1 MANLSQIKRIKMFE
15 FLNTIKEEHKDDDQ
29 ALKAIYEIESEIA
42 SKKYGLVWE
51 EHEENVDKQMETHVP
66 VFTEVK
72 DKEILGD
79 KNNQNFNF
87 LLEGDNLHSLKLLEK
102 THKGKIDVIYIDPP
116 YNKGENDFIYDDN
129 YVEKEDSYRHS
140 KWLSFMN
147 FRLKIAKNLLSE
159 EGMIFISIDD
169 VELFNLK
176 LLCDEVFGEYNFVNN
191 ISVKMS
197 EATGVKM
204 AHINKR
210 LPKLKESILFY
221 KKKDITI
228 NDVRTPKEK
237 WDNEYRILA
246 KGVSKEELY
255 RLKEIMEKEDATE
268 EDIKEGD
275 RICEN
280 IIFSNIN
287 ELYKEN
293 MTEDEKIEMNYKNA
307 YRILRD
313 VATSGS
319 AKRISDIKKQN
330 IKANAFLILTPRK
343 KIYLIKRDYNEK
355 ASQPR
360 MKMLF
365 ADQYLTTNVG
375 DFWSDIKTTG
385 LGAEGKVDFL
395 NGKKPVKLIERILRL
410 NSKKTSLILDFFAGS
425 GTTAQAVIQLNKED
439 DGNRRYILCT
449 NNENNICEEVTYQR
463 LTNIQEELPH
473 NLKYYKTDFIPKM
486 EENEDIVLS
495 DDLLSHIKE
504 MVQLENGIDIDNDK
518 HHIILT
524 DEDAD
529 KIEKDWEKYKNC
541 KALYIS
547 KNVLLTTSQNAL
559 FSSVEINTI
568 PDYYFESELREVGE
582 IW

>member
-568 PDYYFESELREVGE
+568 PDYYFEGELREVGE

>member
-1 MANLSQIKRIKMFE
+1 MFE

-568 PDYYFESELREVGE
+568 PDYYFEGELREVGE